1 MAGGGMMD
9 DDSTTTSNPDVIEQ
23 ALLELGLFQIPHDP
37 PEYGWRRWL
46 EGDDWNPSTWVA

>member
-1 MAGGGMMD
+1 MMD